1 MTFLFNGGFMNI
13 PYDTGKVKIGIN
25 YRPKPYIETDKD
37 MLFLQECML
46 QKKQVYSWFRNFLKL
61 FIE

>member
-1 MTFLFNGGFMNI
+1 MNI

-25 YRPKPYIETDKD
+25 YKPKPYIETDKD

-46 QKKQVYSWFRNFLKL
+46 QKKPVYSLLRDIFKL